1 MAQYFNPDPQLAHR
15 SRSFE
20 LEFQG
25 ESFRFCTDSGTFSRS
40 RLDFGTELMLTAAL
54 GDPDFPRRGKV
65 LDLACGWGPVG
76 CVLLRFFPE
85 LSLAMSD
92 VNARALAAARE
103 NLKINAAAARP
114 NSTGTA
120 GGSSESEFGAAW
132 SRETDLLAERRAE
145 ADDKVPAA
153 KVQLRQADG
162 TAGWDEDFDAILLNP
177 PIRAGKA
184 VVYRLFAEAAEALVP
199 GGQFYTVIR
208 RQQGA
213 NSARRE
219 LERLFGETAV
229 SDLARRAGYHVFLC
243 RKA

>member
-114 NSTGTA
+114 KSAATGRGKA
-120 GGSSESEFGAAW
+120 ESIAVGEEE
-132 SRETDLLAERRAE
+132 SKYT
-145 ADDKVPAA
+145 PA

-162 TAGWDEDFDAILLNP
+162 TSGWEEDFDAILLNP
-177 PIRAGKA
+177 PIRAGKT
-184 VVYRLFAEAAEALVP
+184 VVYRLFSEAAAALVQ
-199 GGQFYTVIR
+199 GGRFYTVIR

-213 NSARRE
+213 DSARRE

-243 RKA
+243 QKA

>member
-1 MAQYFNPDPQLAHR
+1 MAQYFNPDPLLAHQ

-20 LEFQG
+20 FELLG
-25 ESFRFCTDSGTFSRS
+25 ESFRFSTDSGTFSRD

-54 GDPDFPRRGKV
+54 EDPAFPRQGKV

-76 CVLLRFFPE
+76 CVLQRFLPE

-92 VNARALAAARE
+92 VNPRALAAARN
-103 NLKINAAAARP
+103 NLKLNAAVARSKSTATGSGKAESIAA
-114 NSTGTA
+114 G
-120 GGSSESEFGAAW
+120 EE
-132 SRETDLLAERRAE
+132 E
-145 ADDKVPAA
+145 ATYTAA
-153 KVQLRQADG
+153 KVQLRLADG
-162 TAGWDEDFDAILLNP
+162 AAAWDETFEAILLNP

-184 VVYRLFAEAAEALVP
+184 VVYRLFAEAAAALVP
-199 GGQFYTVIR
+199 GGRFYTVIR

-219 LERLFGETAV
+219 LERLFGQTAV

-243 RKA
+243 LKV

>member
-1 MAQYFNPDPQLAHR
+1 MAQYFNPDPELTHR

-85 LSLAMSD
+85 LSLSMSD
-92 VNARALAAARE
+92 VNPRALAAARE
-103 NLKINAAAARP
+103 NITINAAIAVRSKSAAVVRRKEE
-114 NSTGTA
+114 SLAA
-120 GGSSESEFGAAW
+120 GEGA
-132 SRETDLLAERRAE
+132 S
-145 ADDKVPAA
+145 PAN
-153 KVQLRQADG
+153 VQLRQADG

-184 VVYRLFAEAAEALVP
+184 VVYRLFAEAAAALVP
-199 GGQFYTVIR
+199 GGRFYTVIR

-213 NSARRE
+213 DSARRE
-219 LERLFGETAV
+219 LERLFGESAV

>member
-1 MAQYFNPDPQLAHR
+1 MAQYFNPDPQLAHQ

-25 ESFRFCTDSGTFSRS
+25 ESFRFSTDSGTFSRD

-54 GDPDFPRRGKV
+54 EDPAFPRQGKV

-76 CVLLRFFPE
+76 CVLQRFLPE

-92 VNARALAAARE
+92 VNPRALAAARN
-103 NLKINAAAARP
+103 NLKLNAAVARSKSAA
-114 NSTGTA
+114 TGRGKAVSLAA
-120 GGSSESEFGAAW
+120 GEE
-132 SRETDLLAERRAE
+132 E
-145 ADDKVPAA
+145 ATYTAA
-153 KVQLRQADG
+153 KVQLRLADG
-162 TAGWDEDFDAILLNP
+162 AAAWDETFEAILLNP

-199 GGQFYTVIR
+199 GGRFYTVIR

-213 NSARRE
+213 DSARRE
-219 LERLFGETAV
+219 LERLFGQTAV

-243 RKA
+243 LKV

>member
-1 MAQYFNPDPQLAHR
+1 MAQYFNPDPELTHR

-40 RLDFGTELMLTAAL
+40 RLDFGTELTLTAAL

-85 LSLAMSD
+85 LSLSMSD
-92 VNARALAAARE
+92 VNPRALAAARE

-114 NSTGTA
+114 KSTATGRGKEKSVAA
-120 GGSSESEFGAAW
+120 GEEESKC
-132 SRETDLLAERRAE
+132 T
-145 ADDKVPAA
+145 PA
-153 KVQLRQADG
+153 KVQLRLADG
-162 TAGWDEDFDAILLNP
+162 TAGWDEIFDAILLNP
-177 PIRAGKA
+177 PIRAGKT
-184 VVYRLFAEAAEALVP
+184 VVYRLFAEAAAALVP
-199 GGQFYTVIR
+199 GGRFYTVIR

-213 NSARRE
+213 DSARRE
-219 LERLFGETAV
+219 LERLFGESAV

>member
-1 MAQYFNPDPQLAHR
+1 MAQYFNPDPELAHR

-54 GDPDFPRRGKV
+54 GDPDFPRQGKV

-76 CVLLRFFPE
+76 CVLRRFFPE

-103 NLKINAAAARP
+103 NLKINAAAAR
-114 NSTGTA
+114 SKSAATGREKAESVAA
-120 GGSSESEFGAAW
+120 GK
-132 SRETDLLAERRAE
+132 E
-145 ADDKVPAA
+145 ASPAN
-153 KVQLRQADG
+153 VQLRLADG
-162 TAGWDEDFDAILLNP
+162 TAGWDEIFDAILLNP
-177 PIRAGKA
+177 PIRAGKT
-184 VVYRLFAEAAEALVP
+184 VVYRLFAEAAAALVP
-199 GGQFYTVIR
+199 GGRFYTVIR

-213 NSARRE
+213 DSARRE
-219 LERLFGETAV
+219 LERLFGESAV

>member
-1 MAQYFNPDPQLAHR
+1 MAQYFNPDPLLAHQ

-20 LEFQG
+20 LELLG
-25 ESFRFCTDSGTFSRS
+25 ESFRFSTDSGTFSRD

-54 GDPDFPRRGKV
+54 EDPAFPRQGKV

-76 CVLLRFFPE
+76 CVLQRFLPE

-92 VNARALAAARE
+92 VNPRALAAARN
-103 NLKINAAAARP
+103 NLKLNAAVARSKSAA
-114 NSTGTA
+114 TGSGKAESSAA
-120 GGSSESEFGAAW
+120 GEE
-132 SRETDLLAERRAE
+132 EVTYT
-145 ADDKVPAA
+145 AA
-153 KVQLRQADG
+153 KVQLRLADG
-162 TAGWDEDFDAILLNP
+162 VAAWDETFEAILLNP

-184 VVYRLFAEAAEALVP
+184 VVYRLFAEAAAVLVP
-199 GGQFYTVIR
+199 GGRFYTVIR

-219 LERLFGETAV
+219 LERLFGQTAV

-243 RKA
+243 LKV

>member
-1 MAQYFNPDPQLAHR
+1 MAQYFNPDPQLAHQ

-85 LSLAMSD
+85 LSLSMSD
-92 VNARALAAARE
+92 VNPRALAAARN
-103 NLKINAAAARP
+103 NLKLNAAVARLKSTATGSGKAESSAA
-114 NSTGTA
+114 G
-120 GGSSESEFGAAW
+120 EE
-132 SRETDLLAERRAE
+132 E
-145 ADDKVPAA
+145 ATYTAA
-153 KVQLRQADG
+153 KVQLRLADG
-162 TAGWDEDFDAILLNP
+162 AAAWDETFEAILLNP

-184 VVYRLFAEAAEALVP
+184 IVYRLFAEAAAALVP
-199 GGQFYTVIR
+199 GGRFYTVIR

-219 LERLFGETAV
+219 LERLFGQTVV

-243 RKA
+243 LKV

>member
-1 MAQYFNPDPQLAHR
+1 MAQYFNPDPQLAHQ

-114 NSTGTA
+114 KSAATDRGKAESIAA
-120 GGSSESEFGAAW
+120 GEEESKYSS
-132 SRETDLLAERRAE
+132 
-145 ADDKVPAA
+145 A
-153 KVQLRQADG
+153 KVQLRLADG
-162 TAGWDEDFDAILLNP
+162 TAAWDETFDAILLNP
-177 PIRAGKA
+177 PIRAGKT
-184 VVYRLFAEAAEALVP
+184 VVYRLFSEAAAALVQ
-199 GGQFYTVIR
+199 GGRFYTVIR

-213 NSARRE
+213 DSARRE

>member
-1 MAQYFNPDPQLAHR
+1 MAQYFNPDPELTHR

-54 GDPDFPRRGKV
+54 GDPDFPRQGKV

-92 VNARALAAARE
+92 VNARALAAARN
-103 NLKINAAAARP
+103 NLKLNAAVARSKAAA
-114 NSTGTA
+114 TGSGKAESLAAGEEEATYTA
-120 GGSSESEFGAAW
+120 AN
-132 SRETDLLAERRAE
+132 
-145 ADDKVPAA
+145 
-153 KVQLRQADG
+153 VQLRQADG

-184 VVYRLFAEAAEALVP
+184 VVYRLFAEAATALVP
-199 GGQFYTVIR
+199 GGRFYTVIR

-213 NSARRE
+213 DSARRE
-219 LERLFGETAV
+219 LERLFGESAV

>member
-1 MAQYFNPDPQLAHR
+1 MAQYFNPDPELTHR

-25 ESFRFCTDSGTFSRS
+25 ESFRFCTDSGTFSRD

-54 GDPDFPRRGKV
+54 EDPAFPRQGKA

-76 CVLLRFFPE
+76 CVLRRFFPE

-92 VNARALAAARE
+92 VNPRALDAARN
-103 NLKINAAAARP
+103 NLRINAAAARTR
-114 NSTGTA
+114 SAATGRGKAESVAA
-120 GGSSESEFGAAW
+120 GEEESKYT
-132 SRETDLLAERRAE
+132 S
-145 ADDKVPAA
+145 A
-153 KVQLRQADG
+153 KVQLRLADG
-162 TAGWDEDFDAILLNP
+162 TAAWDETFDAILLNP

-184 VVYRLFAEAAEALVP
+184 VVYRLFAEASEALVP
-199 GGQFYTVIR
+199 GGRFYTVIR

-213 NSARRE
+213 DSARRE

-229 SDLARRAGYHVFLC
+229 RDLDRRAGYHVFLC

>member
-1 MAQYFNPDPQLAHR
+1 MAQYFNPDPELTHR

-25 ESFRFCTDSGTFSRS
+25 ESFRFCTDSGIFSRS

-114 NSTGTA
+114 KSTATDRGKEKSVAA
-120 GGSSESEFGAAW
+120 GEE
-132 SRETDLLAERRAE
+132 E
-145 ADDKVPAA
+145 AKYTPA
-153 KVQLRQADG
+153 KVQLRLADG
-162 TAGWDEDFDAILLNP
+162 TAGWDEIFDAILLNP
-177 PIRAGKA
+177 PIRAGKT
-184 VVYRLFAEAAEALVP
+184 VVYRLFAEAAAALVP
-199 GGQFYTVIR
+199 GGRFYTVIR

-213 NSARRE
+213 DSARRE
-219 LERLFGETAV
+219 LERLFGESAV

>member
-1 MAQYFNPDPQLAHR
+1 MAQYFNPDPELTHR

-85 LSLAMSD
+85 LSLSMSD
-92 VNARALAAARE
+92 VNPRALAAARE
-103 NLKINAAAARP
+103 NITINAAATWPKSAATDRGKEK
-114 NSTGTA
+114 SVAA
-120 GGSSESEFGAAW
+120 GEEESKY
-132 SRETDLLAERRAE
+132 T
-145 ADDKVPAA
+145 PA
-153 KVQLRQADG
+153 KVQLRLADG
-162 TAGWDEDFDAILLNP
+162 TAGWDEIFDAILLNP
-177 PIRAGKA
+177 PIRAGKT
-184 VVYRLFAEAAEALVP
+184 VVYRLFAEAAAALVP
-199 GGQFYTVIR
+199 GGRFYTVIR

-213 NSARRE
+213 DSARRE
-219 LERLFGETAV
+219 LERLFGESAV

>member
-1 MAQYFNPDPQLAHR
+1 MAQYFNPDPELTHR

-25 ESFRFCTDSGTFSRS
+25 KSFRFCTDSGTFSRS

-92 VNARALAAARE
+92 VNSRALAAAQE

-114 NSTGTA
+114 KSTATDRGKEESVAA
-120 GGSSESEFGAAW
+120 GK
-132 SRETDLLAERRAE
+132 E
-145 ADDKVPAA
+145 ASPAN
-153 KVQLRQADG
+153 VQLRQADG

-177 PIRAGKA
+177 PIRAGKS
-184 VVYRLFAEAAEALVP
+184 VVYRLFAEAAAALVP
-199 GGQFYTVIR
+199 GGRFYTVIR

-213 NSARRE
+213 DSARRE
-219 LERLFGETAV
+219 LERLFGESAV

-243 RKA
+243 RKT

>member
-1 MAQYFNPDPQLAHR
+1 MAQYFNPDPQLAHQ

-25 ESFRFCTDSGTFSRS
+25 ESFRFSTDSGTFSRS

-85 LSLAMSD
+85 LSLSMSD
-92 VNARALAAARE
+92 VNPRALAAARE
-103 NLKINAAAARP
+103 NLKINAAAAKPKSAATDRGKEK
-114 NSTGTA
+114 SVAA
-120 GGSSESEFGAAW
+120 GEEESKY
-132 SRETDLLAERRAE
+132 T
-145 ADDKVPAA
+145 PA
-153 KVQLRQADG
+153 KVQLRLADG
-162 TAGWDEDFDAILLNP
+162 TAGWDEIFDAILLNP
-177 PIRAGKA
+177 PIRAGKT
-184 VVYRLFAEAAEALVP
+184 VVYRLFAEAAAALVP
-199 GGQFYTVIR
+199 GGRFYTVIR

-213 NSARRE
+213 DSARRE
-219 LERLFGETAV
+219 LERLFGESAV

>member
-1 MAQYFNPDPQLAHR
+1 MAQYFNPDPELTHR

-25 ESFRFCTDSGTFSRS
+25 ESFRFCTDSGIFSRS

-85 LSLAMSD
+85 LSLSLSD
-92 VNARALAAARE
+92 VNSRALAAAQE
-103 NLKINAAAARP
+103 NLKINAAAAKP
-114 NSTGTA
+114 KSTATGRGKEKSVAA
-120 GGSSESEFGAAW
+120 GK
-132 SRETDLLAERRAE
+132 E
-145 ADDKVPAA
+145 ASPAN
-153 KVQLRQADG
+153 VQLRQADG

-177 PIRAGKA
+177 PIRAGKS
-184 VVYRLFAEAAEALVP
+184 VVYRLFAEAAAALVP
-199 GGQFYTVIR
+199 GGRFYTVIR

-213 NSARRE
+213 DSARRE
-219 LERLFGETAV
+219 LERLFGESAV